1 MMKNKGSGFRDQGSG
16 KKEVRKR
23 GNWEERIKKKKT
35 WRLGVLVAKFL

>member
-1 MMKNKGSGFRDQGSG
+1 MMKNKGSGFRGQGSG

-23 GNWEERIKKKKT
+23 GSGEERIKKKKT